1 MKIVCDAHIPFLH
14 GVLEPYAEVVYIP
27 GQDIRPDDVRD
38 ADALMIRTRTRCD
51 KTLLEGSRVRFIA
64 TATIGYDHIDTAWC
78 EANGIAWTNAPGC
91 NSWSVQQDMGS
102 LLVCLSRHFG
112 FAPKD
117 KTIGIVGA
125 GNVGSKVA
133 RLAALLGYRVLLCD
147 PPRARMEGAGGFV
160 SIDDIISGS
169 DIISCH
175 VPLTRQGD
183 DATYHLFDSKRIASL
198 RADQI
203 LINTSRGEVVD
214 GNALKEALKNKS
226 IMTAALDV
234 WENEPAIDPELLSL
248 LFTGTPH
255 IAGYSQ
261 DGKANGTMVCIQTMA
276 KYLDL
281 PLTDWEV
288 SEIPQPQEP
297 AEFTLNAEG
306 RKPQEVLADAILHT
320 YDIRQD
326 AALLLSDVDSF
337 EKLRSS
343 YRIRR
348 EFQAFTVMLK
358 NDQSG
363 RCGAFLR
370 EMSFNI
376 CE

>member
-1 MKIVCDAHIPFLH
+1 MKIVCDAHIPFLR

-27 GQDIRPDDVRD
+27 GQDIRADDVRD
-38 ADALMIRTRTRCD
+38 ADALMVRTRTRCD
-51 KTLLEGSRVRFIA
+51 KALLEGSQVRFIA

-78 EANGIAWTNAPGC
+78 ESNGIAWTNAPGC
-91 NSWSVQQDMGS
+91 NSWSVKQYMGS

-112 FAPKD
+112 FAPRE
-117 KTIGIVGA
+117 KTLGIIGA

-133 RLAALLGYRVLLCD
+133 RLAALLGFRVLLCD
-147 PPRARMEGAGGFV
+147 PPRARKEGAGGFV
-160 SIDDIISGS
+160 TIDEIVAQS

-175 VPLTRQGD
+175 VPLTRQGE
-183 DATYHLFDSKRIASL
+183 DATYHLFDSRLIAAL
-198 RADQI
+198 RPDQI
-203 LINTSRGEVVD
+203 LINTSRGEVID
-214 GNALKEALKNKS
+214 CLALKKALSNKS
-226 IMTAALDV
+226 ILAAALDV
-234 WENEPAIDPELLSL
+234 WENEPEIDPELLNL

-261 DGKANGTMVCIQTMA
+261 DGKANGTMICIQTMA
-276 KYLDL
+276 KYLNL

-288 SEIPQPQEP
+288 DELPQPDEP
-297 AEFTLNAEG
+297 AEFTLDAEG
-306 RKPQEVLADAILHT
+306 LKPQEVLADAILHT
-320 YDIRQD
+320 YDVRQD
-326 AALLLSDVDSF
+326 DALLRSDISSF

-348 EFQAFTVMLK
+348 EFQAFSVMLK
-358 NDQSG
+358 NDQTG
-363 RCGAFLR
+363 RCCAFLR

>member
-91 NSWSVQQDMGS
+91 NSWSVQQYMGS